1 MSAGDRRDSGSQ
13 PDDDRRPLSYALVAL
28 SSLGAA
34 TLVLV
39 VTTVVIVTVR
49 PAPLVGLV
57 IGLVGVVLSITAMGV
72 VSTRLTRRA
81 YGPPGE
87 QTSRRHPGPGSR
99 P

>member
-28 SSLGAA
+28 SSLGA
-34 TLVLV
+34 
-39 VTTVVIVTVR
+39 
-49 PAPLVGLV
+49 
-57 IGLVGVVLSITAMGV
+57 VLSITAMGV